1 MSIPAFSPA
10 WADAF
15 RQAVN
20 TDAGY
25 RDAAARWT
33 NPVALVVEPGEGLE
47 AGVAVQMDLA
57 AGTCLGAEALAP
69 DAVTAPFVLS
79 AGLTNWKRILV
90 EDADPIA
97 AVARGD
103 LRLTRGSIG
112 TLMLHARGAKA
123 LLHCARQIA
132 TAWP

>member
-10 WADAF
+10 WADAL

-20 TDAGY
+20 ADAGY

-33 NPVALVVEPGEGLE
+33 NPVALVVEAGTGVE
-47 AGVAVQMDLA
+47 AGAAVQVDLV
-57 AGTCLGAEALAP
+57 AGTCRSAESISP

-79 AGLTNWKRILV
+79 ATLASWKRMLIDNL
-90 EDADPIA
+90 DPIT
-97 AVARGD
+97 AVAKGD
-103 LRLTRGSIG
+103 IRLTRGSIG

-123 LLHCARQIA
+123 LLQCARQIE

>member
-10 WADAF
+10 WTDAF

-33 NPVALVVEPGEGLE
+33 NPVALVVEPGAGLE
-47 AGVAVQMDLA
+47 AGAAVQLDLA
-57 AGTCLGAEALAP
+57 AGACLGAESLAP
-69 DAVTAPFVLS
+69 HAVTAPFVLS
-79 AGLTNWKRILV
+79 AGLDNWKRILV
-90 EDADPIA
+90 GDADPIA
-97 AVARGD
+97 AVAKGD
-103 LRLTRGSIG
+103 LRLTRGSIS

-123 LLHCARQIA
+123 LLHCARQIE

>member
-1 MSIPAFSPA
+1 MSIPAFTPA
-10 WADAF
+10 WADAL

-20 TDAGY
+20 ADAGY

-33 NPVALVVEPGEGLE
+33 NPVALVVEAGTGVE
-47 AGVAVQMDLA
+47 AGAAVQVDLV
-57 AGTCLGAEALAP
+57 AGTCRSAESISP

-79 AGLTNWKRILV
+79 ATLASWKRMLIDNL
-90 EDADPIA
+90 DPIT
-97 AVARGD
+97 AVAKGD
-103 LRLTRGSIG
+103 IRLTRGSIG

-123 LLHCARQIA
+123 LLQCARQIE

>member
-20 TDAGY
+20 TDTSY

-33 NPVALVVEPGEGLE
+33 NPVALVVEPGEGLD
-47 AGVAVQMDLA
+47 AGVAVQVDLA
-57 AGTCLGAEALAP
+57 AGACLAAEALAP

-79 AGLTNWKRILV
+79 AGLANWKRILV

-97 AVARGD
+97 AVAKGD

-123 LLHCARQIA
+123 LLHCARQIE